1 MTEVSST
8 RLYLGNLPRNATKA
22 DVEAHFQTH
31 GTGEITEIK
40 LMNGFGFIEYKDAMD
55 ARDVVPGESDFSQTL
70 PIHTDSVHSF
80 PYVYRDTYSVDTHLT
95 SLRWFRFHG

>member
-22 DVEAHFQTH
+22 EVESHFQTH

-55 ARDVVPGESDFSQTL
+55 ARDVVPGKLRSSLRSETCANNHRSL
-70 PIHTDSVHSF
+70 
-80 PYVYRDTYSVDTHLT
+80 PYVHT
-95 SLRWFRFHG
+95 F